1 MLEVSNLTKE
11 FKVQLRSEGRFA
23 AAKDFF
29 SPQYQTK
36 LAVNDISFQIDD
48 GEIVAYIGPNGSGK
62 STTIKMLSGILT
74 PTSGEVR
81 VNGIIP
87 YENRKKIKDVLTLK
101 ENVSIPSKIL
111 LVDDV
116 ITSGQTILSA
126 YRFIEKKAET
136 IKILV
141 LCDNTQSVELCDG
154 KKFPIP
160 WIADIL
166 KKK

>member
-1 MLEVSNLTKE
+1 MFFYRHTKYIESSFKGYTIVYMPSSKEHLERRGFFPLKEMLENIALDKMELFEKKE
-11 FKVQLRSEGRFA
+11 TYKQS
-23 AAKDFF
+23 
-29 SPQYQTK
+29 SQTY
-36 LAVNDISFQIDD
+36 V
-48 GEIVAYIGPNGSGK
+48 
-62 STTIKMLSGILT
+62 
-74 PTSGEVR
+74 
-81 VNGIIP
+81 
-87 YENRKKIKDVLTLK
+87 NRKKIKEVLTLK

-126 YRFIEKKAET
+126 YRFIEKKAEI